1 MSEPKKQHY
10 VPQTYLKNFATGKK
24 NNSLYV
30 LSASPRKIYSSQVED
45 TAAERNFYTVE
56 KLKNKYIWENTYAQH
71 IEPSFGTLLKQ
82 IRKYCENALVQNN
95 FTVISQG
102 QKELLSINIVI
113 QMLRGKQAR
122 KYQRK
127 LYDKSLPPAFLDAQ
141 THYQNLEEI
150 DIERTFEKFN
160 NDDNYFKDIAMQ
172 TVFNKDTIIK
182 ISNVLFRYS
191 FIFFRTKGLIPFVT
205 SDNPVMFIN
214 SITQNATPFANGLN
228 KNTTIVY
235 FPISPCLLLSA
246 FHPDFGFGNLN
257 CQDCTLEIL
266 DDYKEKKFINTYN
279 KKQFE
284 QCYNYIYSNSKKTL
298 QNLFCK
304 VNEVR

>member
-45 TAAERNFYTVE
+45 TAAERNFYAVE

-95 FTVISQG
+95 STVISKE

-127 LYDKSLPPAFLDAQ
+127 LYDKLIPSAFLDAQ
-141 THYQNLEEI
+141 TY
-150 DIERTFEKFN
+150 
-160 NDDNYFKDIAMQ
+160 Y
-172 TVFNKDTIIK
+172 
-182 ISNVLFRYS
+182 
-191 FIFFRTKGLIPFVT
+191 
-205 SDNPVMFIN
+205 
-214 SITQNATPFANGLN
+214 
-228 KNTTIVY
+228 
-235 FPISPCLLLSA
+235 
-246 FHPDFGFGNLN
+246 
-257 CQDCTLEIL
+257 
-266 DDYKEKKFINTYN
+266 
-279 KKQFE
+279 
-284 QCYNYIYSNSKKTL
+284 
-298 QNLFCK
+298 
-304 VNEVR
+304 